1 MLGSDLDKASC
12 EEDLTDSKLLLMV
25 WAIWNFHIGRF
36 RSAAC
41 APEQLQNT
49 PGLGLPSYLPRP
61 CAKSKFLA
69 EILIASIG
77 LVTHWSTH
85 RITFTLIQELT
96 APALESITSLA
107 SQSGRHFKSL
117 TKRNI
122 VVWTMAVEGVSRYL
136 GDLRYTFLVSEGSCF
151 VSWKHLQSKLRAVQ
165 AREKLCLHFACYDIK
180 VHTLL
185 QFLPGCSVWAASVG
199 QHKKFSS
206 RLAGSRLAFNNSGRS
221 TLDSPGGLEWS
232 NSSLIVLPLKGFS
245 GFT

>member
-1 MLGSDLDKASC
+1 MRTRTVTIYTGLGS
-12 EEDLTDSKLLLMV
+12 TLLPSQALCQEQ
-25 WAIWNFHIGRF
+25 ILGRNPDCVNRPCHTLIYPPDHF
-36 RSAAC
+36 RSLRKI
-41 APEQLQNT
+41 P
-49 PGLGLPSYLPRP
+49 
-61 CAKSKFLA
+61 
-69 EILIASIG
+69 
-77 LVTHWSTH
+77 
-85 RITFTLIQELT
+85 LIQELT

-107 SQSGRHFKSL
+107 SQSGGHFKSL

-165 AREKLCLHFACYDIK
+165 AREKLCLHFACYNIK

-185 QFLPGCSVWAASVG
+185 QFLPGCSVWVASVG
-199 QHKKFSS
+199 QHKKLRGPRKWFSS